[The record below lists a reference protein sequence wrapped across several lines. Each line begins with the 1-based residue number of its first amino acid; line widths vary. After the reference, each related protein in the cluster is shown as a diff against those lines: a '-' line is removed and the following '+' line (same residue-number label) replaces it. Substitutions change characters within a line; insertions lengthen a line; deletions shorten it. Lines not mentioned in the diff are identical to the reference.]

1 MNMDQESW
9 ITDMEGQHSGLLLL
23 QELQRQEVKTRGVAN
38 RAKSN
43 TEVAQER
50 VRLIQSVEVQG
61 KTAYTS
67 GQHSQGVAHGQLV
80 CKRLGHRRCKKPWD
94 GKGCRGAPD
103 SSKSLH

>member
-9 ITDMEGQHSGLLLL
+9 ITDMEGQHSGLLSL

-50 VRLIQSVEVQG
+50 VRLI
-61 KTAYTS
+61 
-67 GQHSQGVAHGQLV
+67 
-80 CKRLGHRRCKKPWD
+80 
-94 GKGCRGAPD
+94 
-103 SSKSLH
+103 

>member
-9 ITDMEGQHSGLLLL
+9 ITDMEGQHSGLLSL

-61 KTAYTS
+61 KTDYTS
-67 GQHSQGVAHGQLV
+67 GQHSQGVAHGRLV
-80 CKRLGHRRCKKPWD
+80 CKRLGHRRCTKPWD
-94 GKGCRGAPD
+94 SKGCRGAPD